1 MNGYST
7 NTWRTA
13 ATAPTATMR
22 TARSQQYVTPTPCGA
37 DGSNLKSGE
46 ESLRLAGDTQAM
58 ESEARA
64 ASADSAGA
72 ASEAAD
78 AVAAASGVT
87 AAAFK
92 DGLLGVLT
100 PMVAQCD
107 EGVQSAL
114 DSQTALSQQLDRVA
128 RELQAFLGSSQIPS
142 LSPYAQKL
150 ADVRQRLTVANATL
164 LQVQARLAKIEAVAE
179 KLQRAGVATPR
190 FSSSNELR

>member
-1 MNGYST
+1 M
-7 NTWRTA
+7 
-13 ATAPTATMR
+13 
-22 TARSQQYVTPTPCGA
+22 Q
-37 DGSNLKSGE
+37 
-46 ESLRLAGDTQAM
+46 
-58 ESEARA
+58 RA
-64 ASADSAGA
+64 L
-72 ASEAAD
+72 
-78 AVAAASGVT
+78 
-87 AAAFK
+87 

-190 FSSSNELR
+190 FSLLTSCDNKS

>member
-1 MNGYST
+1 
-7 NTWRTA
+7 
-13 ATAPTATMR
+13 
-22 TARSQQYVTPTPCGA
+22 
-37 DGSNLKSGE
+37 
-46 ESLRLAGDTQAM
+46 
-58 ESEARA
+58 
-64 ASADSAGA
+64 
-72 ASEAAD
+72 
-78 AVAAASGVT
+78 
-87 AAAFK
+87 
-92 DGLLGVLT
+92 
-100 PMVAQCD
+100 MVAQCD

-190 FSSSNELR
+190 FSSSNELREEKQWCTVLSVSENTTVPLARVPSMYFAVCLEECIENHRKMDVTLI

>member
-1 MNGYST
+1 
-7 NTWRTA
+7 
-13 ATAPTATMR
+13 
-22 TARSQQYVTPTPCGA
+22 
-37 DGSNLKSGE
+37 
-46 ESLRLAGDTQAM
+46 M
-58 ESEARA
+58 ESAAARA

-72 ASEAAD
+72 AAD
-78 AVAAASGVT
+78 AVDAVAEASGVT

-190 FSSSNELR
+190 FSRDSHSNELR